1 MGPIAALICTKNQ
14 TAILNHL
21 QQILFNLTQ
30 ILMCEHKIFNSRAQ
44 LLMWGPHI
52 YLATHLHEV
61 ATHYNKSS
69 PTNLSQFHENF
80 KV

>member
-30 ILMCEHKIFNSRAQ
+30 ILMCVQK

>member
-1 MGPIAALICTKNQ
+1 MGPIAALICTKTQ

-21 QQILFNLTQ
+21 QQILFNLTK
-30 ILMCEHKIFNSRAQ
+30 ILMCEQKIFNSRAQ